1 MSFTAIVLTG
11 GDPVPASLRH
21 QLPRADLVIAADSG
35 YHLAP
40 VLGIDVDL
48 VIGDFDSI
56 DPGADLSRSEIVRHP
71 ADKDHSDLEL
81 AFAAAA
87 GRQATDVI
95 VVGGG
100 GGRLDHLLANAGVI
114 ASHDRARVTW
124 LTGREII
131 HVVTAS
137 RTVTGS
143 AGDIVTLL
151 ALGGDAGG
159 VSTRGLR
166 YPLERETLP
175 FGSARGLS
183 NVMLST
189 EATVSVD
196 SGVLIAVHVHSPG
209 DVL

>member
-1 MSFTAIVLTG
+1 MSFIAIVLTG

-40 VLGIDVDL
+40 FLGVDVDL

-56 DPGADLSRSEIVRHP
+56 DPELDLSRSEVVRHP
-71 ADKDHSDLEL
+71 PDKDHSDLEL

-87 GRQATDVI
+87 GRNATEVV

-100 GGRLDHLLANAGVI
+100 GGRLDHLLANAAVI
-114 ASHDRARVTW
+114 ASHDRATVTW
-124 LTGREII
+124 LTGKESL
-131 HVVTAS
+131 HVVTGT
-137 RTVTGS
+137 RTITGL
-143 AGDIVTLL
+143 AGDLVTLL
-151 ALGGDAGG
+151 ALGGEAGG
-159 VSTRGLR
+159 VTTSGLR
-166 YPLERETLP
+166 YPLDRETIP

-183 NVMLST
+183 NVMLAT

-196 SGVLIAVHVHSPG
+196 SGVVIAIHIHSP
-209 DVL
+209 DTVF

>member
-40 VLGIDVDL
+40 FLALDVDL

-56 DPGADLSRSEIVRHP
+56 DPELDLSRSEVVRHP
-71 ADKDHSDLEL
+71 PDKDHSDLEL

-87 GRQATDVI
+87 GRNATEVV

-100 GGRLDHLLANAGVI
+100 GGRLDHLLANAAVI
-114 ASHDRARVTW
+114 ASHDRATVTW
-124 LTGREII
+124 LTGKENLL
-131 HVVTAS
+131 VVNGT
-137 RTVTGS
+137 RTITGS
-143 AGDIVTLL
+143 AGDLVTLL
-151 ALGGDAGG
+151 ALGGEASG
-159 VSTRGLR
+159 VTTSGLR
-166 YPLERETLP
+166 YPLNRETIP

-183 NVMLST
+183 NVMLAT

-196 SGVLIAVHVHSPG
+196 SGVVIAIHIPDTVS
-209 DVL
+209 

>member
-11 GDPVPASLRH
+11 GDPVPASLRDH
-21 QLPRADLVIAADSG
+21 LPRADLVIAADSG

-40 VLGIDVDL
+40 LLGIDVDL

-56 DPGADLSRSEIVRHP
+56 DPGADLSRSEVVRHP
-71 ADKDHSDLEL
+71 TNKDHSDLEL
-81 AFAAAA
+81 AFAAAEA
-87 GRQATDVI
+87 RQATDVF

-100 GGRLDHLLANAGVI
+100 GGRLDHLLANAAVI
-114 ASHDRARVTW
+114 ASHDRATITW
-124 LTGREII
+124 LTGSESI
-131 HVVTAS
+131 HVVTGARS
-137 RTVTGS
+137 ITGS

-159 VSTRGLR
+159 VTTRDLL
-166 YPLERETLP
+166 YPLVRETIH

-183 NVMLST
+183 NVMLTS

-196 SGVLIAVHVHSPG
+196 SGVLIAIHIHSPD

>member
-11 GDPVPASLRH
+11 GDPVPASLRDH
-21 QLPRADLVIAADSG
+21 LPRADLVIAADSG

-40 VLGIDVDL
+40 LLGIDVDL

-56 DPGADLSRSEIVRHP
+56 DPGADLSRSEVVRHP
-71 ADKDHSDLEL
+71 TNKDHSDLEL
-81 AFAAAA
+81 AFAAAEA
-87 GRQATDVI
+87 RQATDVF

-100 GGRLDHLLANAGVI
+100 GGRLDHLLANAAVI
-114 ASHDRARVTW
+114 ASHDRATITW
-124 LTGREII
+124 LTGSESI
-131 HVVTAS
+131 HVVTGTRS
-137 RTVTGS
+137 ITGS

-159 VSTRGLR
+159 VTTRGLL
-166 YPLERETLP
+166 YPLVRETIH

-183 NVMLST
+183 NVMLTS

-196 SGVLIAVHVHSPG
+196 SGVLIAIHIHSPD